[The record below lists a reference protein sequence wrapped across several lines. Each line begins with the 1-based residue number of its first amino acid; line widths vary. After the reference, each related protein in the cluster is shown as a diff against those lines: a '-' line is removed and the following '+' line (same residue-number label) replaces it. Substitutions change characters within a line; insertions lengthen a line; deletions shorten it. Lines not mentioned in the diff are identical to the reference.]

1 MFLFFYAFMIF
12 YVQLC
17 RRFRKQNMHC
27 EQRRCCFMLFLSN
40 SEVSTVPHLYPF
52 VTILNC
58 RLLNL
63 REQELR
69 CYLRH
74 WTHHWQAAVG
84 FRTSTWRECFLYFT
98 SSSLINLYFIQWEF
112 QDPKMEVLYHIC
124 HIWYSTSILG
134 SWNSHLIYG
143 NSHSLI
149 YVLELEWKT
158 MSHAL
163 LQEFPWI
170 FQQTGTAKDHKERM
184 CVKNERSQDKK
195 AWKYTLAIS
204 WPLMQCLGAA
214 QEFANQSVNSFHF
227 YTPPQS
233 VFWPR
238 YSR

>member
-112 QDPKMEVLYHIC
+112 PFIDLCFRV
-124 HIWYSTSILG
+124 G
-134 SWNSHLIYG
+134 
-143 NSHSLI
+143 
-149 YVLELEWKT
+149 
-158 MSHAL
+158 
-163 LQEFPWI
+163 
-170 FQQTGTAKDHKERM
+170 
-184 CVKNERSQDKK
+184 VKNNEPCSTPGISMNFPTNRNGKRSQGK
-195 AWKYTLAIS
+195 
-204 WPLMQCLGAA
+204 
-214 QEFANQSVNSFHF
+214 NV
-227 YTPPQS
+227 
-233 VFWPR
+233 R
-238 YSR
+238 